1 MNQADRKYNRGT
13 DMGTRGWLGPTLAIA
28 GVLAFAGVLACVAAE
43 ARTWV
48 QAASVS
54 PAASPT
60 QKSGGKMKPQVAT
73 DLAKRLAR
81 YRRVDMPFQ
90 SKGLTAREQ
99 QMVKT
104 LVDAAGCLEDIYWR
118 QVDPKALV
126 LYKSLAGSQNPTDV
140 MLRRLLFINGSRFD
154 LIDDNHPFVGTEPM
168 SPGRGFYP
176 AGLTRAQVEAFV
188 KANPDQKSAIYSPF
202 TMIQG
207 APDDLRAVPYHVAFR
222 EFLEPAAQDLRKAAQ
237 LSEDA
242 AFAHFLQLRADALLS
257 DDYYASDLAWLD
269 LKSPKVDVIFAPYEV
284 YDDGL
289 LGVKTSYGAA
299 VLLRNEEESAKLE
312 IYQKYIP
319 QLQKALPI
327 YPIDLPSKEGHTFP
341 MEVMDAPYRAGD
353 LLHGYQAVA
362 DNLPNDPRVHAE
374 KGTKKIF
381 FKNFMDA
388 RVNYIILPVAK
399 RLMDPKQ
406 AALASGDGY
415 LAATLM
421 HEISHGLGPT
431 YARVNGKNVDIRE
444 AIGPR
449 YSALEEAKADVVGMF
464 CLKWLADH
472 GAVPKENLPGYYA
485 SYVAGI
491 LRSARFGVGEAH
503 GAAEMMEFN
512 FLSEKGGI
520 KFDKT
525 TSRYMIQDQMMSD
538 SIGQLAH
545 ELLAMEATGDRSYAE
560 GWFANFGVMKPEL
573 AAQLKKVQDIPV
585 DIEPVFALAPP
596 LR

>member
-1 MNQADRKYNRGT
+1 
-13 DMGTRGWLGPTLAIA
+13 
-28 GVLAFAGVLACVAAE
+28 
-43 ARTWV
+43 
-48 QAASVS
+48 
-54 PAASPT
+54 
-60 QKSGGKMKPQVAT
+60 MKPQVAA

-81 YRRVDMPFQ
+81 YRRVEMPFQ
-90 SKGLTAREQ
+90 SKGLTAREK
-99 QMVKT
+99 QMVVT
-104 LVDAAGCLEDIYWR
+104 LVDAAGYLEDIYWR
-118 QVDPKALV
+118 QVDPQALA
-126 LYKSLAGSQNPTDV
+126 LYKSLANSQNSTDV

-154 LIDDNHPFVGTEPM
+154 LIDDNQPFVGTEPM

-176 AGLTRAQVEAFV
+176 AGLTRAQMEAFV
-188 KANPDQKSAIYSPF
+188 KAHPDQKRAIYSPS
-202 TMIQG
+202 TVIQG
-207 APDDLRAVPYHVAFR
+207 TPDDLRAVPYHVAFR

-237 LSEDA
+237 LSDDA

-269 LKSPKVDVIFAPYEV
+269 LKNPKVDVIFAPYEV

-299 VLLRNEEESAKLE
+299 VLLRNEEESGKLAV
-312 IYQKYIP
+312 YQKYIP
-319 QLQKALPI
+319 ELQKALPI

-362 DNLPNDPRVHAE
+362 DNLPNDPRVQAE

-388 RVNYIILPVAK
+388 RVNYIILPIAK

-415 LAATLM
+415 LASTLM

-449 YSALEEAKADVVGMF
+449 YSALEEAKADVVGMY
-464 CLKWLADH
+464 CLKWLVDH
-472 GAVPKENLPGYYA
+472 GAVPKENLEGYYA

-491 LRSARFGVGEAH
+491 LRCARFGVGEAH

-512 FLSEKGGI
+512 FLSEKGAIGL
-520 KFDKT
+520 DKA
-525 TSRYMIQDQMMSD
+525 TSRYVIHYETMPDY
-538 SIGQLAH
+538 IGQLAH

-560 GWFANFGVMKPEL
+560 GWFAHYAVLRPPL